1 MARAVRS
8 GTRVD
13 TVLLVACCV
22 MALLAT
28 VLPVNLREAI
38 AGGLRRTVVAPLL
51 SLQQQAERGRSAF
64 LSREATTSRLDS
76 VSLRNMQL
84 AKLEAENERLR
95 ALLGLGRQ
103 LEWGFVSAE
112 ALRWRGIGD
121 DNTVTLTVGSR
132 AGVEP
137 KTPVVAPEGL
147 VGMVLTVDPKS
158 SIAILWTHTDFA
170 ASAMSADRSAYGIIY
185 PHLSE
190 AGRGEDTPPERY
202 LLELRGVAFRS
213 ALKPGTA
220 IVTSGLGGVYPAGIP
235 IGTVL
240 GELRTSEGW
249 ARTYLVRPA
258 VRPPDVSNV
267 IVLLP
272 KKTHDSSLDRVW
284 RSTISAD
291 SAARRIA
298 AAGDSLARRAAA
310 DSVRAVEAA
319 AVRRA
324 ADSVARLGPRAD
336 SLSRPGAE
344 RAPAQPTGQP
354 ARPDTTRRVPG
365 RPDTTRQPPRRP
377 DAGGN
382 GAGP

>member
-8 GTRVD
+8 GTRMD

-28 VLPVNLREAI
+28 VLPLNLREAI
-38 AGGLRRTVVAPLL
+38 AGGLRRTVVAPLV

-84 AKLEAENERLR
+84 AKLETENERLR
-95 ALLGLGRQ
+95 AMLGLGRELQ
-103 LEWGFVSAE
+103 WGFVSAE
-112 ALRWRGIGD
+112 ALRIADIGEEHSRL
-121 DNTVTLTVGSR
+121 LTVGSR

-147 VGMVLTVDPKS
+147 VGMVRTVDPNS

-170 ASAMSADRSAYGIIY
+170 ASAMSADRSAYGIVY

-190 AGRGEDTPPERY
+190 SGRDEEIPPERY
-202 LLELRGVAFRS
+202 LLEMRGVAFRS

-267 IVLLP
+267 IILLP
-272 KKTHDSSLDRVW
+272 KRIEGQSLDRVW
-284 RSTISAD
+284 RSTVSAD

-298 AAGDSLARRAAA
+298 SAGDSLARRAAA
-310 DSVRAVEAA
+310 DSVRAVEAGA
-319 AVRRA
+319 ARRA
-324 ADSVARLGPRAD
+324 ADSVARAGGRDSTRAGHPPSPTTNARPPEAD
-336 SLSRPGAE
+336 SSR
-344 RAPAQPTGQP
+344 RAP
-354 ARPDTTRRVPG
+354 ARPDTG
-365 RPDTTRQPPRRP
+365 RAVPRRP
-377 DAGGN
+377 DVARPGGR
-382 GAGP
+382 P

>member
-1 MARAVRS
+1 
-8 GTRVD
+8 
-13 TVLLVACCV
+13 

-38 AGGLRRTVVAPLL
+38 AGGLRRTVVAPLV

-84 AKLEAENERLR
+84 AQFETENQRLR
-95 ALLGLGRQ
+95 ALLGLGRD

-112 ALRWRGIGD
+112 ALRVNDIGEEH
-121 DNTVTLTVGSR
+121 TRTLTVGSR
-132 AGVEP
+132 AGVAS

-147 VGMVLTVDPKS
+147 VGMVRTVDPNT

-170 ASAMSADRSAYGIIY
+170 ASAMSADRSAYGIVY
-185 PHLSE
+185 PHLS
-190 AGRGEDTPPERY
+190 ASGRGEDTPPERY

-213 ALKPGTA
+213 ALKPGTP
-220 IVTSGLGGVYPAGIP
+220 ILTSGLGGVYPAGIP

-249 ARTYLVRPA
+249 ARTYLIRPA
-258 VRPPDVSNV
+258 VRPPDVSSV

-272 KKTHDSSLDRVW
+272 RRMEDQSLDRVW
-284 RSTISAD
+284 RSTVSAD

-298 AAGDSLARRAAA
+298 AAGDSVARRAAA
-310 DSVRAVEAA
+310 DSVRSAEAA
-319 AVRRA
+319 AARRA
-324 ADSVARLGPRAD
+324 GDSLARLGPRD
-336 SLSRPGAE
+336 SVAQGGSTTA
-344 RAPAQPTGQP
+344 APAPTRPVPPDSARRAQPRADTV
-354 ARPDTTRRVPG
+354 RPVAP
-365 RPDTTRQPPRRP
+365 
-377 DAGGN
+377 
-382 GAGP
+382 

>member
-13 TVLLVACCV
+13 TVLLVACCA

-28 VLPVNLREAI
+28 VLPLNLREAI
-38 AGGLRRTVVAPLL
+38 AGGLRRTVVAPLV

-76 VSLRNMQL
+76 VALRNMQL
-84 AKLEAENERLR
+84 ARLEGENERLR

-112 ALRWRGIGD
+112 ALRVTDIGEE
-121 DNTVTLTVGSR
+121 NTRTLTVGSR
-132 AGVEP
+132 AGVEA

-147 VGMVLTVDPKS
+147 VGMVRTVDPSS

-190 AGRGEDTPPERY
+190 SGRGEDTPPERY

-272 KKTHDSSLDRVW
+272 KKTQDPSLDRVW

-298 AAGDSLARRAAA
+298 SAGDSLARRAAA

-324 ADSVARLGPRAD
+324 ADSIARLGPRGD
-336 SLSRPGAE
+336 SAARPATEPPPTQATPQPAGA
-344 RAPAQPTGQP
+344 RPAS
-354 ARPDTTRRVPG
+354 ARPDTA
-365 RPDTTRQPPRRP
+365 RPATRRP
-377 DAGGN
+377 DDDGDGT
-382 GAGP
+382 GTRL

>member
-8 GTRVD
+8 GTRMD
-13 TVLLVACCV
+13 TVLLVACCAA
-22 MALLAT
+22 ALLAT
-28 VLPVNLREAI
+28 VLPLNLREAI
-38 AGGLRRTVVAPLL
+38 AGGLRRTVVAPLVT
-51 SLQQQAERGRSAF
+51 LQQQAERGRSAF

-84 AKLEAENERLR
+84 SQLEAENTRLR
-95 ALLGLGRQ
+95 ALLGLGKE

-112 ALRWRGIGD
+112 ALRTGD
-121 DNTVTLTVGSR
+121 VGDEHSRTLTVGSL

-147 VGMVLTVDPKS
+147 VGMVRTVDPKS

-170 ASAMSADRSAYGIIY
+170 ASAMSADRSAYGIVY

-190 AGRGEDTPPERY
+190 SGTGEDIPPERY

-213 ALKPGTA
+213 ALKPGTP
-220 IVTSGLGGVYPAGIP
+220 IVTSGLGGVYPTGIP

-258 VRPPDVSNV
+258 VKPPDVSSV

-272 KKTHDSSLDRVW
+272 KRIEGQSLDRIW

-291 SAARRIA
+291 SAARKIA

-310 DSVRAVEAA
+310 DSVRAAEAA
-319 AVRRA
+319 AARRA
-324 ADSVARLGPRAD
+324 SDSTARIERDTTRQGGVRQPV
-336 SLSRPGAE
+336 PGA
-344 RAPAQPTGQP
+344 AQPTRP
-354 ARPDTTRRVPG
+354 PVARPDTA
-365 RPDTTRQPPRRP
+365 RRP
-377 DAGGN
+377 DAG
-382 GAGP
+382 ARP

>member
-13 TVLLVACCV
+13 TVLLVACCA

-28 VLPVNLREAI
+28 VLPLNLREAI
-38 AGGLRRTVVAPLL
+38 AGGLRRTVVAPLV
-51 SLQQQAERGRSAF
+51 SLQQQAQRGRSAF
-64 LSREATTSRLDS
+64 LSREATTSRLDTL
-76 VSLRNMQL
+76 SLRNMQL
-84 AKLEAENERLR
+84 TKLEAENERLR

-112 ALRWRGIGD
+112 ALRWRGIGE
-121 DNTVTLTVGSR
+121 DNTITLTVGSR
-132 AGVEP
+132 AGVES

-147 VGMVLTVDPKS
+147 VGMVTTVDPAS

-190 AGRGEDTPPERY
+190 SGRGEDTPPERY

-272 KKTHDSSLDRVW
+272 RKTHDQSLDRVW

-298 AAGDSLARRAAA
+298 AAGDSLARRTAT
-310 DSVRAVEAA
+310 DSMRAVEAA
-319 AVRRA
+319 AIRRA
-324 ADSVARLGPRAD
+324 ADSVARLGPRGD
-336 SLSRPGAE
+336 SAARPGVE
-344 RAPAQPTGQP
+344 RAPAPPAARPTQPDTTRRTP
-354 ARPDTTRRVPG
+354 ARPDTTRVA
-365 RPDTTRQPPRRP
+365 PRRP
-377 DAGGN
+377 DAGN
-382 GAGP
+382 GARP

>member
-1 MARAVRS
+1 VARAVRS

-13 TVLLVACCV
+13 TVLLVACCAA
-22 MALLAT
+22 ALLAT
-28 VLPVNLREAI
+28 VLPLNLREAI
-38 AGGLRRTVVAPLL
+38 AGGLRRTVVAPLV

-76 VSLRNMQL
+76 VALRNMQL
-84 AKLEAENERLR
+84 ESLETENQRLR
-95 ALLGLGRQ
+95 ALLGLGRELQ
-103 LEWGFVSAE
+103 WGFVSAE
-112 ALRWRGIGD
+112 ALRISDIGEEQSRM
-121 DNTVTLTVGSR
+121 LTVGSR
-132 AGVEP
+132 AGVES

-147 VGMVLTVDPKS
+147 VGMVRTVDPNS
-158 SIAILWTHTDFA
+158 SVAILWTHTDFA
-170 ASAMSADRSAYGIIY
+170 ASAMSADRSAYGIVY

-190 AGRGEDTPPERY
+190 AGLGENTPPERY

-249 ARTYLVRPA
+249 ARTYLIRPA
-258 VRPPDVSNV
+258 VRPPDVSSV

-272 KKTHDSSLDRVW
+272 KRIEGQSVDRVW
-284 RSTISAD
+284 RSTVSAD

-310 DSVRAVEAA
+310 DSVRSVEGAA
-319 AVRRA
+319 ARRA
-324 ADSVARLGPRAD
+324 ADSVARLVPRDSAGPGGARPAGTPG
-336 SLSRPGAE
+336 RPGAADSA
-344 RAPAQPTGQP
+344 RRAQP
-354 ARPDTTRRVPG
+354 RPDTTRPASG
-365 RPDTTRQPPRRP
+365 RPVVPNGGRP
-377 DAGGN
+377 
-382 GAGP
+382 

>member
-1 MARAVRS
+1 VARAVRS

-13 TVLLVACCV
+13 TVLLVACCAT
-22 MALLAT
+22 ALLAT

-38 AGGLRRTVVAPLL
+38 ASGLRRTVVAPLV

-84 AKLEAENERLR
+84 AQLETDNQRLR
-95 ALLGLGRQ
+95 ALLGLGRD

-112 ALRWRGIGD
+112 ALRVSDVGEEHSRL
-121 DNTVTLTVGSR
+121 LTVGAR
-132 AGVEP
+132 AGVEA

-147 VGMVLTVDPKS
+147 VGMVRTVDPTS

-170 ASAMSADRSAYGIIY
+170 ASAMSADRSAYGIVY

-190 AGRGEDTPPERY
+190 SGRGEETPPERY

-213 ALKPGTA
+213 ALKPGTL

-258 VRPPDVSNV
+258 VRPPDVSTV

-272 KKTHDSSLDRVW
+272 KRVEAQSMDRVW
-284 RSTISAD
+284 RSTVSAD

-298 AAGDSLARRAAA
+298 EAGDSLARRAAA
-310 DSVRAVEAA
+310 DSVRGVEAA
-319 AVRRA
+319 AARRA
-324 ADSVARLGPRAD
+324 ADSISRLVPRD
-336 SLSRPGAE
+336 STVPTAPRPGGV
-344 RAPAQPTGQP
+344 APAANRPPGDTARRPQP
-354 ARPDTTRRVPG
+354 RPDSVRTGAPRPGTPSGG
-365 RPDTTRQPPRRP
+365 RP
-377 DAGGN
+377 
-382 GAGP
+382 

>member
-1 MARAVRS
+1 
-8 GTRVD
+8 
-13 TVLLVACCV
+13 

-38 AGGLRRTVVAPLL
+38 AGGLRRTVVAPLV

-64 LSREATTSRLDS
+64 LSREATTNRLDS
-76 VSLRNMQL
+76 LSLRNMQL
-84 AKLEAENERLR
+84 ATLESENERLR

-112 ALRWRGIGD
+112 ALRVADIGEE
-121 DNTVTLTVGSR
+121 NTRTLTVGSR

-147 VGMVLTVDPKS
+147 VGMVLTVDPTS
-158 SIAILWTHTDFA
+158 SIAILWTHSDFA
-170 ASAMSADRSAYGIIY
+170 ASAMSADRSAYGIVY

-190 AGRGEDTPPERY
+190 SGRGEGTPPERY

-213 ALKPGTA
+213 ALKPGTP

-272 KKTHDSSLDRVW
+272 KRIQGQSLERVW
-284 RSTISAD
+284 RSAASAD
-291 SAARRIA
+291 SAARHIA

-310 DSVRAVEAA
+310 DSVRAAEAA
-319 AVRRA
+319 AARRA
-324 ADSVARLGPRAD
+324 ADSVSGQPLQPPAARPPAADTARRTQGRAD
-336 SLSRPGAE
+336 TPRPAPRKPDAPRPGAE
-344 RAPAQPTGQP
+344 R
-354 ARPDTTRRVPG
+354 
-365 RPDTTRQPPRRP
+365 
-377 DAGGN
+377 
-382 GAGP
+382 

>member
-1 MARAVRS
+1 VARAVRS

-28 VLPVNLREAI
+28 VLPLNLREAI
-38 AGGLRRTVVAPLL
+38 ASGLRRTVVAPLV
-51 SLQQQAERGRSAF
+51 SLQEQAVRGRSAF
-64 LSREATTSRLDS
+64 LSRDATTSRLDS
-76 VSLRNMQL
+76 VALRNMQL
-84 AKLEAENERLR
+84 ARLETENERLR
-95 ALLGLGRQ
+95 ALLGLGRELQ
-103 LEWGFVSAE
+103 WGFVSAE
-112 ALRWRGIGD
+112 ALRIADIGEEHSR
-121 DNTVTLTVGSR
+121 TLTVGSR
-132 AGVEP
+132 VGVEP

-147 VGMVLTVDPKS
+147 VGMVRTVDPNS
-158 SIAILWTHTDFA
+158 SIAILWTHSDFA
-170 ASAMSADRSAYGIIY
+170 ASAMSADRSAYGIVY

-190 AGRGEDTPPERY
+190 SRRDEEIPPERY
-202 LLELRGVAFRS
+202 LLEMRGVAFRS
-213 ALKPGTA
+213 ALKPGTQ

-272 KKTHDSSLDRVW
+272 KRIQGQSLDRVW
-284 RSTISAD
+284 RSTASAD

-310 DSVRAVEAA
+310 DSMRAVEGAA
-319 AVRRA
+319 ARRA
-324 ADSVARLGPRAD
+324 ADSV
-336 SLSRPGAE
+336 PGQ
-344 RAPAQPTGQP
+344 PAQPAGARPLEADTASRAP
-354 ARPDTTRRVPG
+354 ARPDTA
-365 RPDTTRQPPRRP
+365 RPAPRRP
-377 DAGGN
+377 DAPRP
-382 GAGP
+382 GAQP

>member
-1 MARAVRS
+1 
-8 GTRVD
+8 VD
-13 TVLLVACCV
+13 TVLLVACCA

-38 AGGLRRTVVAPLL
+38 AGGLRRTVVAPLV

-76 VSLRNMQL
+76 VALRNMQL
-84 AKLEAENERLR
+84 TRLEGENERLR

-112 ALRWRGIGD
+112 ALRVADIGEE
-121 DNTVTLTVGSR
+121 NTRTLTVGSR
-132 AGVEP
+132 AGVEA

-147 VGMVLTVDPKS
+147 VGMVRTVDPSS

-190 AGRGEDTPPERY
+190 SGRGEDTPPERY

-272 KKTHDSSLDRVW
+272 KKTHDASLDRVW

-298 AAGDSLARRAAA
+298 AAGDSLARRAAT

-319 AVRRA
+319 AARRA
-324 ADSVARLGPRAD
+324 ADSVARLGPRGD
-336 SLSRPGAE
+336 SVARPAPE
-344 RAPAQPTGQP
+344 RAPVPSEPQPSGIRTP
-354 ARPDTTRRVPG
+354 PRDTSRRA
-365 RPDTTRQPPRRP
+365 PPTRRP
-377 DAGGN
+377 DDGT
-382 GAGP
+382 GARP

>member
-13 TVLLVACCV
+13 TVLLVACCAL
-22 MALLAT
+22 ALLAT

-38 AGGLRRTVVAPLL
+38 AGGLRRTVVAPLV

-76 VSLRNMQL
+76 IALRNMQL
-84 AKLEAENERLR
+84 SRLESENDRLR
-95 ALLGLGRQ
+95 ALLGLGRELQ
-103 LEWGFVSAE
+103 WGFVSAE
-112 ALRWRGIGD
+112 ALRGGRITED
-121 DNTVTLTVGSR
+121 HTVTLTVGAR
-132 AGVEP
+132 AGVAP

-147 VGMVLTVDPKS
+147 VGMVRTVDPTS

-170 ASAMSADRSAYGIIY
+170 ASAMSADRSAYGIVY

-190 AGRGEDTPPERY
+190 SGRGEDIPPERY

-213 ALKPGTA
+213 ALKPGTE

-240 GELRTSEGW
+240 GELQTSEGW

-258 VRPPDVSNV
+258 VRPPDVSSV

-272 KKTHDSSLDRVW
+272 KKVEDQSIARIWQSPAT
-284 RSTISAD
+284 AD

-298 AAGDSLARRAAA
+298 AAGDSIARRAAE
-310 DSVRAVEAA
+310 DSARAANVAA
-319 AVRRA
+319 QRRA
-324 ADSVARLGPRAD
+324 ADSTARAIAD
-336 SLSRPGAE
+336 SVR
-344 RAPAQPTGQP
+344 RAPARGDTLRSTVPSAATPRTG
-354 ARPDTTRRVPG
+354 ARP
-365 RPDTTRQPPRRP
+365 
-377 DAGGN
+377 
-382 GAGP
+382 

>member
-1 MARAVRS
+1 
-8 GTRVD
+8 
-13 TVLLVACCV
+13 

-28 VLPVNLREAI
+28 LLPVTLREAI
-38 AGGLRRTVVAPLL
+38 AGGLRRTVVAPLV

-84 AKLEAENERLR
+84 AQFETENQRLR
-95 ALLGLGRQ
+95 ALLGLGRD

-112 ALRWRGIGD
+112 ALRVTDIGEEH
-121 DNTVTLTVGSR
+121 TRTLTVGSR
-132 AGVEP
+132 AGREY
-137 KTPVVAPEGL
+137 KTPVAAPAGV
-147 VGMVLTVDPKS
+147 VGMVRTVDPNS

-170 ASAMSADRSAYGIIY
+170 ASAMSADRRAYGIIY

-190 AGRGEDTPPERY
+190 SGLGEDTPPERY
-202 LLELRGVAFRS
+202 LFELRGVAFRS
-213 ALKPGTA
+213 ALKPGTP

-249 ARTYLVRPA
+249 ARTYLIRPA
-258 VRPPDVSNV
+258 VKPPDVSNV

-272 KKTHDSSLDRVW
+272 KRIEGQSLESIW

-298 AAGDSLARRAAA
+298 AAGDSIARREAT
-310 DSVRAVEAA
+310 DSIRAVEAA
-319 AVRRA
+319 AARRA
-324 ADSVARLGPRAD
+324 ADSAARVAPPD
-336 SLSRPGAE
+336 
-344 RAPAQPTGQP
+344 T
-354 ARPDTTRRVPG
+354 ARPRPTQPPPAVQRQGG
-365 RPDTTRQPPRRP
+365 RP
-377 DAGGN
+377 
-382 GAGP
+382 

>member
-8 GTRVD
+8 GTRMD
-13 TVLLVACCV
+13 TVLLVACCAA
-22 MALLAT
+22 ALLAT
-28 VLPVNLREAI
+28 VLPLNLREAI
-38 AGGLRRTVVAPLL
+38 AGGLRRTVVAPLV

-76 VSLRNMQL
+76 ISLRNMQL
-84 AKLEAENERLR
+84 AKLETENERLR
-95 ALLGLGRQ
+95 ALLGLGRELQ
-103 LEWGFVSAE
+103 WGFVSAE
-112 ALRWRGIGD
+112 ALRSADIGEEHSR
-121 DNTVTLTVGSR
+121 TLTVGSR

-147 VGMVLTVDPKS
+147 VGMVRTVDPNS

-170 ASAMSADRSAYGIIY
+170 ASAMSADRSAYGIVY
-185 PHLSE
+185 PHRSE
-190 AGRGEDTPPERY
+190 SGRDEEIPPERY
-202 LLELRGVAFRS
+202 LLEMRGVAFRS
-213 ALKPGTA
+213 ALKPGTL

-272 KKTHDSSLDRVW
+272 KRIEGQSLDRVW
-284 RSTISAD
+284 RSTVSAD

-298 AAGDSLARRAAA
+298 SAGDSIARRQAA
-310 DSVRAVEAA
+310 DSVRAVEAD

-324 ADSVARLGPRAD
+324 ADSTA
-336 SLSRPGAE
+336 
-344 RAPAQPTGQP
+344 RAPAAPGTARPTESDTSRR
-354 ARPDTTRRVPG
+354 AATRPDTTRPAPKTAPKPG
-365 RPDTTRQPPRRP
+365 VRP
-377 DAGGN
+377 
-382 GAGP
+382 

>member
-1 MARAVRS
+1 VARAVRS

-13 TVLLVACCV
+13 TVLLVACCA

-38 AGGLRRTVVAPLL
+38 AGGLRRTVVAPLV

-76 VSLRNMQL
+76 LSLRNMQL
-84 AKLEAENERLR
+84 AKLESENERLR

-112 ALRWRGIGD
+112 ALRVADIGEE
-121 DNTVTLTVGSR
+121 NTRTLTVGSR

-147 VGMVLTVDPKS
+147 VGMVLTVDPTS
-158 SIAILWTHTDFA
+158 SIAILWTHSDFA

-190 AGRGEDTPPERY
+190 SGRGEGTPPERY

-213 ALKPGTA
+213 ALKPGTP

-272 KKTHDSSLDRVW
+272 TKTKDQSLDRVW
-284 RSTISAD
+284 RSSTSAD

-298 AAGDSLARRAAA
+298 AAGDSIARRVAA
-310 DSVRAVEAA
+310 DSLRGVEAA
-319 AVRRA
+319 AARRA
-324 ADSVARLGPRAD
+324 ADSAASRVERPDTAAR
-336 SLSRPGAE
+336 
-344 RAPAQPTGQP
+344 QP
-354 ARPDTTRRVPG
+354 ARPDTTRTNVKRPEPARPGG
-365 RPDTTRQPPRRP
+365 RP
-377 DAGGN
+377 
-382 GAGP
+382 

>member
-13 TVLLVACCV
+13 TVLLVACCAA
-22 MALLAT
+22 ALLAT
-28 VLPVNLREAI
+28 VLPLNLREAI
-38 AGGLRRTVVAPLL
+38 AGGLRRTVVAPLVT
-51 SLQQQAERGRSAF
+51 LQQQAERGRSAF
-64 LSREATTSRLDS
+64 LAREATTSRLDS

-84 AKLEAENERLR
+84 AQLETENQRLR
-95 ALLGLGRQ
+95 ALLGLASD

-112 ALRWRGIGD
+112 ALRVSDVGEEHSRL
-121 DNTVTLTVGSR
+121 LTVGAR

-147 VGMVLTVDPKS
+147 VGMVRTVDPTS

-170 ASAMSADRSAYGIIY
+170 ASAMSADRSAYGIVY

-190 AGRGEDTPPERY
+190 TGRGEETPPERY

-249 ARTYLVRPA
+249 ARTYLIRPA
-258 VRPPDVSNV
+258 VRPPDVTSV

-272 KKTHDSSLDRVW
+272 KRIEGQSMDRVW

-298 AAGDSLARRAAA
+298 EAGDSLARRAAA
-310 DSVRAVEAA
+310 DSVRSVEAA
-319 AVRRA
+319 AARRA
-324 ADSVARLGPRAD
+324 ADSVSRSIPRD
-336 SLSRPGAE
+336 SGSSTAPRPAI
-344 RAPAQPTGQP
+344 RPDS
-354 ARPDTTRRVPG
+354 ARPTTTG
-365 RPDTTRQPPRRP
+365 RPAPTPNGGRP
-377 DAGGN
+377 
-382 GAGP
+382 

>member
-1 MARAVRS
+1 M
-8 GTRVD
+8 D

-28 VLPVNLREAI
+28 VLPLNLREAI
-38 AGGLRRTVVAPLL
+38 AATLRRTVVAPLVT
-51 SLQQQAERGRSAF
+51 LQEQAVRGRSAF
-64 LSREATTSRLDS
+64 LARDATTSRFDS
-76 VSLRNMQL
+76 VALRNMQL
-84 AKLEAENERLR
+84 AKLETENERLR
-95 ALLGLGRQ
+95 ALLGLGRELQ
-103 LEWGFVSAE
+103 WGFVSAE
-112 ALRWRGIGD
+112 ALRAQSIGE
-121 DNTVTLTVGSR
+121 DNTLTLTVGAR

-147 VGMVLTVDPKS
+147 VGMVRTVDPTS
-158 SIAILWTHTDFA
+158 SIAIMWTHSDFA
-170 ASAMSADRSAYGIIY
+170 ASAMSADRSAYGIVY

-190 AGRGEDTPPERY
+190 SGRGENIPPERY

-213 ALKPGTA
+213 ALKPGTQ

-272 KKTHDSSLDRVW
+272 KRIQNQPVDRIW
-284 RSTISAD
+284 RSTVSAD

-298 AAGDSLARRAAA
+298 SAGDSIARRVAA
-310 DSVRAVEAA
+310 DSVRAAEATA
-319 AVRRA
+319 ARRA
-324 ADSVARLGPRAD
+324 ADSLTHLPERDTSTRAAGSTTAPPPAARAD
-336 SLSRPGAE
+336 TGREVPVRPPTPRPGAK
-344 RAPAQPTGQP
+344 P
-354 ARPDTTRRVPG
+354 
-365 RPDTTRQPPRRP
+365 
-377 DAGGN
+377 
-382 GAGP
+382 

>member
-13 TVLLVACCV
+13 TVLLVACCA

-38 AGGLRRTVVAPLL
+38 AGGLRRTVVAPLV

-84 AKLEAENERLR
+84 TKLEGENERLR

-112 ALRWRGIGD
+112 ALRWRGIGE
-121 DNTVTLTVGSR
+121 DNSITLTVGSR
-132 AGVEP
+132 AGVES
-137 KTPVVAPEGL
+137 KTPVIAPEGL
-147 VGMVLTVDPKS
+147 VGMVTTVDPTS

-170 ASAMSADRSAYGIIY
+170 ASAMSADRSAYGIVY

-249 ARTYLVRPA
+249 ARTYLIRPA

-272 KKTHDSSLDRVW
+272 KKTHDQSLDRVW

-324 ADSVARLGPRAD
+324 ADSVARVGPRGD
-336 SLSRPGAE
+336 STSRPNAT
-344 RAPAQPTGQP
+344 RPA
-354 ARPDTTRRVPG
+354 APDTTRRAPA
-365 RPDTTRQPPRRP
+365 RPDSTPQAPRRP
-377 DAGGN
+377 DAV
-382 GAGP
+382 GAKP

>member
-13 TVLLVACCV
+13 TVLLVACCA

-38 AGGLRRTVVAPLL
+38 AGGLRRTVVAPLV

-76 VSLRNMQL
+76 VALRNMQL
-84 AKLEAENERLR
+84 TRLEGENERLR

-112 ALRWRGIGD
+112 ALRVADIGEE
-121 DNTVTLTVGSR
+121 NTRTLTVGSR
-132 AGVEP
+132 AGVEA

-147 VGMVLTVDPKS
+147 VGMVRTVDPSS

-190 AGRGEDTPPERY
+190 SGRGEDTPPERY

-272 KKTHDSSLDRVW
+272 KKTHDASLDRVW

-298 AAGDSLARRAAA
+298 AAGDSLARRAAT

-319 AVRRA
+319 AARRA
-324 ADSVARLGPRAD
+324 ADSVARLGPRGD
-336 SLSRPGAE
+336 SVARPAPE
-344 RAPAQPTGQP
+344 RAPVPSAPQPSGIRTP
-354 ARPDTTRRVPG
+354 ARDTSRRA
-365 RPDTTRQPPRRP
+365 PPTRRP
-377 DAGGN
+377 DDGT
-382 GAGP
+382 GARP

>member
-13 TVLLVACCV
+13 TVLLVACCAA
-22 MALLAT
+22 ALLAT
-28 VLPVNLREAI
+28 VLPLNLREAI
-38 AGGLRRTVVAPLL
+38 AGGLRRTVVAPLIT
-51 SLQQQAERGRSAF
+51 LQQQAERGRSAF
-64 LSREATTSRLDS
+64 LTREATTSRLDS

-84 AKLEAENERLR
+84 AQLETDNQRLR
-95 ALLGLGRQ
+95 ALLGLGRE

-112 ALRWRGIGD
+112 ALRVSDVGEEHSRL
-121 DNTVTLTVGSR
+121 LTVGAR
-132 AGVEP
+132 AGVEA

-147 VGMVLTVDPKS
+147 VGMVRTVDPTS

-170 ASAMSADRSAYGIIY
+170 ASAMSADRSAYGIVY

-190 AGRGEDTPPERY
+190 SGRGEETPPERY

-249 ARTYLVRPA
+249 ARTYLIRPA
-258 VRPPDVSNV
+258 VRPPDVTSV

-272 KKTHDSSLDRVW
+272 KRIEGQSMERVW
-284 RSTISAD
+284 RSPVTAD

-298 AAGDSLARRAAA
+298 EAGDSIARRAAA
-310 DSVRAVEAA
+310 DSVRSVEAA
-319 AVRRA
+319 AARRA
-324 ADSVARLGPRAD
+324 ADSVARLNPRDSGGTAPRPGSTAPVPGGRPTAD
-336 SLSRPGAE
+336 SAR
-344 RAPAQPTGQP
+344 RAQP
-354 ARPDTTRRVPG
+354 RPDSVRPAAG
-365 RPDTTRQPPRRP
+365 RPAAPNGGRP
-377 DAGGN
+377 
-382 GAGP
+382 

>member
-1 MARAVRS
+1 
-8 GTRVD
+8 
-13 TVLLVACCV
+13 
-22 MALLAT
+22 
-28 VLPVNLREAI
+28 
-38 AGGLRRTVVAPLL
+38 
-51 SLQQQAERGRSAF
+51 
-64 LSREATTSRLDS
+64 
-76 VSLRNMQL
+76 
-84 AKLEAENERLR
+84 
-95 ALLGLGRQ
+95 
-103 LEWGFVSAE
+103 
-112 ALRWRGIGD
+112 
-121 DNTVTLTVGSR
+121 
-132 AGVEP
+132 
-137 KTPVVAPEGL
+137 
-147 VGMVLTVDPKS
+147 MVLTVDPSS

-190 AGRGEDTPPERY
+190 SGRGEATPPERY

-272 KKTHDSSLDRVW
+272 RKTHDPSLDRVW

-298 AAGDSLARRAAA
+298 AAGDSLARRAAT
-310 DSVRAVEAA
+310 DSVRSVEAA
-319 AVRRA
+319 A
-324 ADSVARLGPRAD
+324 ARLAGDSAARATPRPDTSRTGA
-336 SLSRPGAE
+336 SRPP
-344 RAPAQPTGQP
+344 APPSAQPVP
-354 ARPDTTRRVPG
+354 ARPTPVRADTG
-365 RPDTTRQPPRRP
+365 RPPATRRP
-377 DAGGN
+377 DAAD
-382 GAGP
+382 GARP

>member
-1 MARAVRS
+1 VARAVRS

-13 TVLLVACCV
+13 TVLLVACCA

-38 AGGLRRTVVAPLL
+38 AGGLRRTVVAPLV

-84 AKLEAENERLR
+84 ARLEAENERLR
-95 ALLGLGRQ
+95 ALLGLGRKLQ
-103 LEWGFVSAE
+103 WGFVSTE
-112 ALRWRGIGD
+112 ALRGFPIGED
-121 DNTVTLTVGSR
+121 HLRTLTVGSN
-132 AGVEP
+132 AGVEA

-147 VGMVLTVDPKS
+147 VGMVLSVDPNQ
-158 SIAILWTHTDFA
+158 SIAILWTHRDFA
-170 ASAMSADRSAYGIIY
+170 ASAMSADRSAYGIVY
-185 PHLSE
+185 PHLSDS
-190 AGRGEDTPPERY
+190 RTGEGIPPERY

-213 ALKPGTA
+213 ALKPGTP

-240 GELRTSEGW
+240 GELQTSEGW
-249 ARTYLVRPA
+249 ARTYLIRPA

-272 KKTHDSSLDRVW
+272 NRIEGQSLEPIW
-284 RSTISAD
+284 RSTTSAD

-298 AAGDSLARRAAA
+298 AAGDSIARRETA
-310 DSVRAVEAA
+310 DSLRVVEAA
-319 AVRRA
+319 AARRT
-324 ADSVARLGPRAD
+324 ADSVDRANAAPTAGTP
-336 SLSRPGAE
+336 LVRPTAPAPQPPPRPGA
-344 RAPAQPTGQP
+344 
-354 ARPDTTRRVPG
+354 RP
-365 RPDTTRQPPRRP
+365 
-377 DAGGN
+377 
-382 GAGP
+382 

>member
-1 MARAVRS
+1 
-8 GTRVD
+8 
-13 TVLLVACCV
+13 

-28 VLPVNLREAI
+28 VLPLNLREAI
-38 AGGLRRTVVAPLL
+38 AGGLRRTVVAPLV

-84 AKLEAENERLR
+84 AQLETDNQRLR
-95 ALLGLGRQ
+95 ALLGLGRD

-112 ALRWRGIGD
+112 ALRVSDVGEEHSRL
-121 DNTVTLTVGSR
+121 LTVGAR
-132 AGVEP
+132 AGVEA

-147 VGMVLTVDPKS
+147 VGMVRTVDPTS

-170 ASAMSADRSAYGIIY
+170 ASAMSADRSAYGIVY

-190 AGRGEDTPPERY
+190 SGRGEETPPERY

-249 ARTYLVRPA
+249 ARTYLIRPA
-258 VRPPDVSNV
+258 VRPPDVSSV

-272 KKTHDSSLDRVW
+272 KRIEGQSMERVW
-284 RSTISAD
+284 RSAVSAD

-298 AAGDSLARRAAA
+298 EAGDSLARRAAA
-310 DSVRAVEAA
+310 DSVRSAEAA
-319 AVRRA
+319 AARRA
-324 ADSVARLGPRAD
+324 ADSVSRLSPRD
-336 SLSRPGAE
+336 STAPTTPRPGG
-344 RAPAQPTGQP
+344 APSAGVRQP
-354 ARPDTTRRVPG
+354 ATDSARRPRPDSARPTSG
-365 RPDTTRQPPRRP
+365 RPAPVPNGGRP
-377 DAGGN
+377 
-382 GAGP
+382 

>member
-13 TVLLVACCV
+13 TVLLVACCA

-38 AGGLRRTVVAPLL
+38 AGGLRRTVVAPLV

-76 VSLRNMQL
+76 VALRNMQL
-84 AKLEAENERLR
+84 ARLESENQRLR
-95 ALLGLGRQ
+95 AMLGLGRRLQ
-103 LEWGFVSAE
+103 WGFVSAE
-112 ALRWRGIGD
+112 ALRGFAIGED
-121 DNTVTLTVGSR
+121 HQRMLTVGSN
-132 AGVEP
+132 AGVEA

-147 VGMVLTVDPKS
+147 VGMVLSVDPNQ
-158 SIAILWTHTDFA
+158 SIAILWTHRDFA
-170 ASAMSADRSAYGIIY
+170 ASAMSADRSAYGIVY
-185 PHLSE
+185 PHLTESRAGE
-190 AGRGEDTPPERY
+190 AIPPERY

-213 ALKPGTA
+213 ALKPGTP

-235 IGTVL
+235 VGTVL
-240 GELRTSEGW
+240 GELQTSEGW
-249 ARTYLVRPA
+249 ARTYLIRPA

-272 KKTHDSSLDRVW
+272 KRIEGQSLESIW

-298 AAGDSLARRAAA
+298 AAGDSIARREAT
-310 DSVRAVEAA
+310 DSIRAVEAA
-319 AVRRA
+319 AARRA
-324 ADSVARLGPRAD
+324 ADSTAQVAPPD
-336 SLSRPGAE
+336 
-344 RAPAQPTGQP
+344 T
-354 ARPDTTRRVPG
+354 ARPRLT
-365 RPDTTRQPPRRP
+365 QPPPAVPKQGARP
-377 DAGGN
+377 
-382 GAGP
+382 